1 MSYYVVK
8 AEVKT
13 TSTLADYPNDGFSV
27 VDGSLYCNF
36 CDCDVSW
43 IHKSDVH
50 KHIQTAK
57 HVKGKSIK
65 RPADTSSD
73 SSHSVSAPLTKRQC
87 SMGEMVSAA
96 AKKTQMITDLIT
108 IFAVADIP
116 LQKVDAIRPFLRK
129 HVTNGGSIPGSSQL
143 RETYLPKLI
152 PEIESAVDSLVKDV
166 GSLSIIVD
174 EMTDN
179 TDRVV
184 LDILF
189 KLPNREK
196 PVLVETCMLD
206 SNINHR
212 AVAQAVVAVLGKYKI
227 PFTTNVVDALI
238 ADGASYITKAYK
250 DILQPLIP
258 DLMRI
263 WCLSHQLN
271 LVGEKW
277 RDHANN
283 TLMKKFLSLMNSF
296 FSHST
301 SRKLRFKTVCKR
313 FGLPPT
319 LLPQYNATRWN
330 SWYECAI
337 AISAKLE
344 AIHTFIS
351 EECEHHASASD
362 NIPHNLRDLK
372 DMIDDQ
378 SVWFTVSLCLAFT
391 AKCMNRLGTTLDC
404 FQSRRPLSHLVKGR
418 IDTLYIYYYNLST
431 SVDPSDFG
439 IQSVLES
446 VGGLE
451 EDSIALAVRLCQQ
464 ICLSTAESVQHYVSC
479 QQSWAFFEDARVFDP
494 RMICGSVI
502 SRDIAQY
509 KAIPW
514 LMVDENNSI
523 IIVGRMVHLRCTK

>member
-1 MSYYVVK
+1 MSSK
-8 AEVKT
+8 PKLKPHQR
-13 TSTLADYPNDGFSV
+13 LADYPNDGFSV

-73 SSHSVSAPLTKRQC
+73 SSHSVSAPLTKRQR

-166 GSLSIIVD
+166 GSLSIILD

-212 AVAQAVVAVLGKYKI
+212 AV
-227 PFTTNVVDALI
+227 D
-238 ADGASYITKAYK
+238 
-250 DILQPLIP
+250 
-258 DLMRI
+258 
-263 WCLSHQLN
+263 N
-271 LVGEKW
+271 L
-277 RDHANN
+277 
-283 TLMKKFLSLMNSF
+283 
-296 FSHST
+296 
-301 SRKLRFKTVCKR
+301 
-313 FGLPPT
+313 FGLF
-319 LLPQYNATRWN
+319 Y
-330 SWYECAI
+330 
-337 AISAKLE
+337 
-344 AIHTFIS
+344 
-351 EECEHHASASD
+351 
-362 NIPHNLRDLK
+362 
-372 DMIDDQ
+372 
-378 SVWFTVSLCLAFT
+378 
-391 AKCMNRLGTTLDC
+391 
-404 FQSRRPLSHLVKGR
+404 
-418 IDTLYIYYYNLST
+418 
-431 SVDPSDFG
+431 
-439 IQSVLES
+439 
-446 VGGLE
+446 
-451 EDSIALAVRLCQQ
+451 
-464 ICLSTAESVQHYVSC
+464 
-479 QQSWAFFEDARVFDP
+479 
-494 RMICGSVI
+494 
-502 SRDIAQY
+502 
-509 KAIPW
+509 
-514 LMVDENNSI
+514 
-523 IIVGRMVHLRCTK
+523 